1 MCHKKFFGANILHFG
16 LIALLFLIILPE
28 TAVAQG
34 TTDAGTLSGY
44 VFEVNQESPVK
55 NAIVRIRRIGD
66 DKEYESNSTDEYGFF
81 EIQGIEEGRYIL
93 GVELGGERF
102 NFDYS
107 VLIKGNEVA
116 YLPLGLKPGAAD
128 DPDAQVEDNVMR
140 ERDVAFFP
148 DPGGRAVFD
157 STIADSVFVLY
168 GYVRL
173 PPFPI
178 SPWMPGRPPWWPGK
192 PPWVPPGRGRGV
204 RR

>member
-1 MCHKKFFGANILHFG
+1 MNNKGIQKTSIVVLAWAAMILM
-16 LIALLFLIILPE
+16 IILPE
-28 TAVAQG
+28 TAMAQG
-34 TTDAGTLSGY
+34 TTNVGTLSGY
-44 VFEVNQESPVK
+44 VFEAIQETPVES
-55 NAIVRIRRIGD
+55 AVVRIKRIGD
-66 DKEYESNSTDEYGFF
+66 GKEYKSEPTDEFGFF

-93 GVELGGERF
+93 GVDLRGEHF

-128 DPDAQVEDNVMR
+128 DPDAQVDEGVGE

-148 DPGGRAVFD
+148 DPGGKAVFD
-157 STIADSVFVLY
+157 STIANSVIALY

-178 SPWMPGRPPWWPGK
+178 SPWVPGRPPWWPGK
-192 PPWVPPGRGRGV
+192 PPWAPPGSGRGR